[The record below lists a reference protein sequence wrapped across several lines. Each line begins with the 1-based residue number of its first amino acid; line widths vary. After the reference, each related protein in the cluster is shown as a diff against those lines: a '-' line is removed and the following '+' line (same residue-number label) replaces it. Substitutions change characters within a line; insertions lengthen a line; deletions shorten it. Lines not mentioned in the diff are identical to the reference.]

1 MTAIVY
7 EFVRATTRE
16 SDLALITA
24 LSLAGIVLSL
34 ALVHFGFDLGTGF
47 PG

>member
-7 EFVRATTRE
+7 GFVRATTRE
-16 SDLALITA
+16 PYLTVITA
-24 LSLAGIVLSL
+24 LSLAGLVLSL
-34 ALVHFGFDLGTGF
+34 AAIHFGFDLGTGI